1 MSWKFSFFSSANSIK
16 SSVKAT
22 QRNII
27 LGDGFHRLKGL
38 WHSKQT
44 AAWRWVCGYKLHLSW
59 VMWCMREGLVRKV
72 PGLFYLSDCQPRAA
86 AWEWVTRRNGP
97 SSSKVIPLDVYT
109 QGLLMFAFFFFFKKM
124 HFEANGSNRPSPRDL
139 TSFSHIYKSTWN
151 SPVELKGRG
160 IIMGP
165 ITLLPE
171 IQALLKYHCTA
182 WGKGASI

>member
-109 QGLLMFAFFFFFKKM
+109 QGLLMFAFFFFLKKCILRQM
-124 HFEANGSNRPSPRDL
+124 D
-139 TSFSHIYKSTWN
+139 
-151 SPVELKGRG
+151 
-160 IIMGP
+160 P
-165 ITLLPE
+165 IGLHPE
-171 IQALLKYHCTA
+171 ISHHSPIFTRVHGTVQLSWKVEVL
-182 WGKGASI
+182 